1 MRSNHHRYREA
12 VAGDDV
18 IRDALTGTGV
28 IIAGSRQSRPNLP
41 AGCPFCVGGLEAP
54 EPYHTR
60 WFPNRWPSFP
70 DGRAEVHLF
79 SPDHDASLANL
90 GPGGVRR
97 VIDLWAER
105 TTALGRRD
113 DVGYVLVFENR
124 GPQVGA
130 TIVHPHGQAFAFTDV
145 PDAPATELAAPR
157 CALCEDDVAPE
168 LVVIEG
174 GGWRAW
180 VPPAATSPFELRIAP
195 LRHLPDLPSLDDG
208 ARRSAASVLGD
219 AMARLDRVFDAAM
232 PYMLWVHQRPTDG
245 ASWPHAHVH
254 VHVQPLLRDAGTPRY
269 IAGGELGSGVFVN
282 PVAPVDA
289 AAALRGV

>member
-1 MRSNHHRYREA
+1 

-18 IRDALTGTGV
+18 IRDALTGAGV
-28 IIAGSRQSRPNLP
+28 IIARGRQARPNLP

-54 EPYHTR
+54 EPYRTR

-79 SPDHDASLANL
+79 SPDHDASLATV
-90 GPGGVRR
+90 GPHGVRA

-105 TTALGRRD
+105 TAALGRRD
-113 DVGYVLVFENR
+113 DVAYVLVFENR
-124 GPQVGA
+124 GPEVGA

-145 PDAPATELAAPR
+145 PDAPATELAASR
-157 CALCEDDVAPE
+157 CALCTDDVPPE
-168 LVVIEG
+168 LVVTEI

-195 LRHLPDLPSLDDG
+195 RRHAPDLPTLDDEARDG
-208 ARRSAASVLGD
+208 AAAVLSD
-219 AMARLDRVFDAAM
+219 AMARLDRVFDAPM

-245 ASWPHAHVH
+245 APWPRAHVH
-254 VHVQPLLRDAGTPRY
+254 VHVQPLLRHAGTPRY
-269 IAGGELGSGVFVN
+269 VAAGELGSGVFVN
-282 PVAPVDA
+282 PVAPTDA
-289 AAALRGV
+289 AAALREV